1 MRRLYATLIFSLFA
15 LSQLVAQGTMHKQNG
30 HFIAQLDFFN
40 NHPFKD
46 TKGRIPHPLPLTT
59 NGLKNTSEV
68 WYEEKGVKVKGL
80 IQSAAMQVD
89 WWLLFGEPTEQ
100 YEFQWVSS
108 GYYDIVFTDKKG
120 KAINTRISKD
130 NLAKYPDLLKRF
142 NNLAPIALDFEISW
156 RIGSQTDADREAF
169 KQRYN
174 LLGSIGSSM
183 PHVNT
188 NFKTTVK
195 NSGLLFEPSGIKPF
209 AVPGIGGGKGR
220 DYLGLAANY
229 DETKLSQIF
238 AYWKISTGQVIQNF
252 SATKNDW
259 PIDEMKAIAEK
270 YLAYENGEEE
280 PTPKEEIAKADEI
293 NKNTKA
299 YAKDDFWGD
308 AVEER
313 KLNIKHS
320 DVDGLTI
327 GDKNIPNKDLG
338 LNVAHRQNEGTNNFS
353 KFNSLAR
360 HVGEADQLASILEKE
375 KLIAFCT
382 RYIEK
387 QGQFPKFILAN
398 FKGEE
403 VLSINSTEK
412 YGQFGY
418 LYLYGTPYLL
428 LLQTYNNSYGNS
440 AKARYLIDL
449 KTLKYQEIA
458 SVANYNIDGGFVI
471 FDFVHPYD
479 GNNYAYGMLGS
490 IGPFGKHT
498 TSDRYNKLVSKYS
511 GGDYKYIIA
520 NIDVAGNYN
529 LYSIDKNNQW
539 KFIESVKK

>member
-1 MRRLYATLIFSLFA
+1 MKTFKLILILLLFTTSK
-15 LSQLVAQGTMHKQNG
+15 LSAQNSMIKKNG

-46 TKGRIPHPLPLTT
+46 TKGRIPHSLPLTT

-80 IQSAAMQVD
+80 VQSAALQVD

-120 KAINTRISKD
+120 KVLDTRISKD

-142 NNLAPIALDFEISW
+142 NNLAPTALDFEISW

-169 KQRYN
+169 KQRYK

-220 DYLGLAANY
+220 DYLGLPANY

-270 YLAYENGEEE
+270 YLAYENGDDG
-280 PTPKEEIAKADEI
+280 PTPKEQIALADEK
-293 NKNTKA
+293 NKNVQS
-299 YAKDDFWGD
+299 YAKNDFWGD
-308 AVEER
+308 AVKEENGTLSEFSENNKR
-313 KLNIKHS
+313 GLRNDKGRIIIPAKYYNIKYS
-320 DVDGLTI
+320 SEIKYNIIALSENSITIFNRRGKELYNIKKQLKTKVDILFSEDGYLSTEEAGGHNLANARI
-327 GDKNIPNKDLG
+327 VVYNISNFQKIFEEVGAWSG
-338 LNVAHRQNEGTNNFS
+338 LNEKGVGKRAGKTGAFFHHQKWENNYRMYYYYEI
-353 KFNSLAR
+353 KDN
-360 HVGEADQLASILEKE
+360 ILELYRKIGYPG
-375 KLIAFCT
+375 K
-382 RYIEK
+382 
-387 QGQFPKFILAN
+387 
-398 FKGEE
+398 
-403 VLSINSTEK
+403 TEAVKHETFLDK
-412 YGQFGY
+412 Y
-418 LYLYGTPYLL
+418 
-428 LLQTYNNSYGNS
+428 
-440 AKARYLIDL
+440 
-449 KTLKYQEIA
+449 
-458 SVANYNIDGGFVI
+458 
-471 FDFVHPYD
+471 
-479 GNNYAYGMLGS
+479 
-490 IGPFGKHT
+490 
-498 TSDRYNKLVSKYS
+498 
-511 GGDYKYIIA
+511 
-520 NIDVAGNYN
+520 
-529 LYSIDKNNQW
+529 
-539 KFIESVKK
+539 

>member
-1 MRRLYATLIFSLFA
+1 MRRLFTSFIFSLFV
-15 LSQLVAQGTMHKQNG
+15 LNQLVAQGTMHKQHG
-30 HFIAQLDFFN
+30 HFTAHLDFFN

-120 KAINTRISKD
+120 KAVNARIIKD
-130 NLAKYPDLLKRF
+130 KLAKYPDLLKRF
-142 NNLAPIALDFEISW
+142 NNLAPTALDFEINW

-169 KQRYN
+169 KQRYK

-183 PHVNT
+183 PHLNSS
-188 NFKTTVK
+188 FKTTVK

-220 DYLGLAANY
+220 DFLGLAANY

-259 PIDEMKAIAEK
+259 PVDEMKAIAEK

-280 PTPKEEIAKADEI
+280 PTPKEQIAKAEEK
-293 NKNTKA
+293 NKNIQA

-308 AVEER
+308 AVEETFTETELITSNDYR
-313 KLNIKHS
+313 TQTIKEVKSGKSTFIFNSKEEYGRIGKIGKYFYTMAIDPDPSERYKRYDTYYYIIDHKGKKKKILGYEKFIKIETYANSTSDLYILESEKLLRTIKLNMNWNQSASHEFTT
-320 DVDGLTI
+320 DC
-327 GDKNIPNKDLG
+327 
-338 LNVAHRQNEGTNNFS
+338 NEAES
-353 KFNSLAR
+353 
-360 HVGEADQLASILEKE
+360 QI
-375 KLIAFCT
+375 
-382 RYIEK
+382 
-387 QGQFPKFILAN
+387 
-398 FKGEE
+398 
-403 VLSINSTEK
+403 
-412 YGQFGY
+412 
-418 LYLYGTPYLL
+418 
-428 LLQTYNNSYGNS
+428 
-440 AKARYLIDL
+440 
-449 KTLKYQEIA
+449 LKYENPPKG
-458 SVANYNIDGGFVI
+458 ANANAYYRNLIKIRIDNNTLRVI
-471 FDFVHPYD
+471 KMEKGCDAANWFSH
-479 GNNYAYGMLGS
+479 
-490 IGPFGKHT
+490 
-498 TSDRYNKLVSKYS
+498 SK
-511 GGDYKYIIA
+511 
-520 NIDVAGNYN
+520 
-529 LYSIDKNNQW
+529 
-539 KFIESVKK
+539 

>member
-220 DYLGLAANY
+220 NYLGLPANY

-238 AYWKISTGQVIQNF
+238 AYWRISTGQVIQNF

-280 PTPKEEIAKADEI
+280 PTPKEQIAKAEEK
-293 NKNTKA
+293 NKNTQA
-299 YAKDDFWGD
+299 YGKDDFWGD
-308 AVEER
+308 AMEQE
-313 KLNIKHS
+313 KPNIKYN
-320 DVDGLTI
+320 DTEGLTI
-327 GDKNIPNKDLG
+327 GSKNFSREILNGFNVVG
-338 LNVAHRQNEGTNNFS
+338 LKNEGTNNID
-353 KFNSLAR
+353 KFNSLKLITDGR
-360 HVGEADQLASILEKE
+360 QASVLEKE

-382 RYIEK
+382 KYDSRK
-387 QGQFPKFILAN
+387 SQTAKFVLTN

-403 VLSINSTEK
+403 VLSIESTE
-412 YGQFGY
+412 YGGQFGY
-418 LYLYGTPYLL
+418 LYLYDTPYLL
-428 LLQTYNNSYGNS
+428 LLQTYNNSYGNN
-440 AKARYLIDL
+440 AKKRYLLDL
-449 KTLKYQEIA
+449 RTLNYQEIE
-458 SVANYNIDGGFVI
+458 SVASYSVDSGFVI